1 VVRPRPASSRR
12 HLLQVYDNSITQLE
26 MTEQLKTYFANNFQ
40 ATTAEIEQVVSAF
53 KERSVKKNEVLI
65 SKGDVCRYAY
75 FVCKGSVRAYFIDED
90 GQEATRYIALEN
102 QFITT
107 IHSFISQTPTNEFI
121 EATEQGELLQISYID
136 FKTLIEKTTLARDL
150 YNKQLEVA
158 YITNHWRLESFLK
171 MSAKQRYD
179 LLLQTSPA
187 IIQRLSNKIVASYLG
202 ITQESL
208 SRVKAQK

>member
-1 VVRPRPASSRR
+1 
-12 HLLQVYDNSITQLE
+12 
-26 MTEQLKTYFANNFQ
+26 MKEQLLTYFANNFR
-40 ATTAEIEQVVSAF
+40 TASFELEQLVSAF
-53 KERSVKKNEVLI
+53 KAKSVKKNETLI
-65 SKGDVCRYAY
+65 SKGDVCRYSY
-75 FVCKGSVRAYFIDED
+75 FVCKGSIRAYFITDD

-107 IHSFISQTPTNEFI
+107 IHSFISQIPTNEYI
-121 EATEQGELLQISYID
+121 QATENTELLQITYDD
-136 FKTLIEKTTLARDL
+136 FQRLIKETTLARDL

-171 MSAKQRYD
+171 MTAKQRYD
-179 LLLQTSPA
+179 FLIKTNPA

-208 SRVKAQK
+208 SRLKAQK

>member
-1 VVRPRPASSRR
+1 
-12 HLLQVYDNSITQLE
+12 
-26 MTEQLKTYFANNFQ
+26 MTEILKAYFASNFQ
-40 ATTAEIEQVVSAF
+40 TTTTEIEQVVSAF
-53 KERSVKKNEVLI
+53 KEKSVKKNERLI
-65 SKGDVCRYAY
+65 SKGDICRYAF
-75 FVCKGSVRAYFIDED
+75 FVCKGSVRAYFIDDD

-121 EATEQGELLQISYID
+121 ESTEQAEILQISYSD
-136 FKTLIEKTTLARDL
+136 FKKIIEETTLGRDL

-179 LLLQTSPA
+179 FLLQTNPA

-208 SRVKAQK
+208 SRIKAQK

>member
-1 VVRPRPASSRR
+1 MPNVRD
-12 HLLQVYDNSITQLE
+12 HLQNNNIIQLQ
-26 MTEQLKTYFANNFQ
+26 MTEQLKTYFANNFE
-40 ATTAEIEQVVSAF
+40 AAPIEVEMLLNAF
-53 KERSVKKNEVLI
+53 KEKSIKKNEILI
-65 SKGDVCRYAY
+65 SKGDVCKFTY
-75 FVCKGSVRAYFIDED
+75 FVCKGSVRAYFIDDD

-107 IHSFISQTPTNEFI
+107 IHAFISQTPTNEFL
-121 EATEQGELLQISYID
+121 EATEKSELLQISFND
-136 FKTLIEKTTLARDL
+136 FKKIIEETTLGRDL

-158 YITNHWRLESFLK
+158 YINNHRRLESFLK

-179 LLLQTSPA
+179 FLLQTNPA

-208 SRVKAQK
+208 SRIKAQK

>member
-1 VVRPRPASSRR
+1 
-12 HLLQVYDNSITQLE
+12 
-26 MTEQLKTYFANNFQ
+26 MTEQLKTYLANNFRT
-40 ATTAEIEQVVSAF
+40 TTAELEQLVSAF
-53 KERSVKKNEVLI
+53 NAKSVKKSEILI
-65 SKGDVCRYAY
+65 SKGDVCRYSY
-75 FVCKGSVRAYFIDED
+75 FVCKGSIRAYFIDDD
-90 GQEATRYIALEN
+90 GQEATRYIATEN

-107 IHSFISQTPTNEFI
+107 IHAFVSQTPTNEFI
-121 EATEQGELLQISYID
+121 EATEQAELLQISYND
-136 FKTLIEKTTLARDL
+136 FKKIIEETTLARDL

-179 LLLQTSPA
+179 FLLQTNPA

-208 SRVKAQK
+208 SRIKAQK

>member
-1 VVRPRPASSRR
+1 
-12 HLLQVYDNSITQLE
+12 
-26 MTEQLKTYFANNFQ
+26 MTEILKTYFANNFQ
-40 ATTAEIEQVVSAF
+40 TTKTEIEKVVSAF
-53 KERSVKKNEVLI
+53 IEKTVKKNETLI
-65 SKGDVCRYAY
+65 SKGDICRYTY
-75 FVCKGSVRAYFIDED
+75 FVCKGSVRAYFIDDD

-121 EATEQGELLQISYID
+121 EATEQAELLQISYND
-136 FKTLIEKTTLARDL
+136 FKKIIEETILGKEL
-150 YNKQLEVA
+150 YKNQLEVA

-179 LLLQTSPA
+179 FLLQTHPA

-208 SRVKAQK
+208 SRLKAQK

>member
-1 VVRPRPASSRR
+1 
-12 HLLQVYDNSITQLE
+12 
-26 MTEQLKTYFANNFQ
+26 MTEKLATYLANNFQ
-40 ATTAEIEQVVSAF
+40 TTSTEVEKLVAAF
-53 KERSVKKNEVLI
+53 RPVSVKKNENLI
-65 SKGDVCRYAY
+65 SIGETCRYSY
-75 FVCKGSVRAYFIDED
+75 FVCKGSVRAYSISED

-107 IHSFISQTPTNEFI
+107 VHSFIAQTPTNEFI
-121 EATEQGELLQISYID
+121 QATEQSELLQISYTD
-136 FKTLIEKTTLARDL
+136 FKKLIEETTLTKDL

-158 YITNHWRLESFLK
+158 YVTNHWRVESFLK

-179 LLLQTSPA
+179 YLIETNPA

-208 SRVKAQK
+208 SRLKAQK